1 MAEAAG
7 VTLQAV
13 LLGAIRYHAE
23 SVLGAPVAGYL
34 TPLRPNAR
42 YCLAEAAAGRRPR
55 IRIPRWW
62 VADVIPAVS
71 AATNGSSPTFI
82 VREAVAALWDAT
94 AGDGERIRENITPI
108 RRVDADEHTEAA

>member
-13 LLGAIRYHAE
+13 LLGAIRHHAE
-23 SVLGAPVAGYL
+23 SVLGAPIAGYL

-42 YCLAEAAAGRRPR
+42 YSLTEAAAGRRPR

-71 AATNGSSPTFI
+71 AATNGSAPTSI

-94 AGDGERIRENITPI
+94 GCDGDRIRESITPI
-108 RRVDADEHTEAA
+108 RRDDADEHTEAA